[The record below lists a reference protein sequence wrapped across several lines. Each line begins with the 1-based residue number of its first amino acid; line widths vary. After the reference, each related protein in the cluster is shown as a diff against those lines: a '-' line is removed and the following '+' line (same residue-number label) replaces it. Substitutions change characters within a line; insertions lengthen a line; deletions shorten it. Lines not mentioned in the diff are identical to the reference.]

1 MVLTPWSQDSHGLR
15 LKQPAYLHV
24 FSFGGYVAISAKYKS
39 TAGVSRIKVCTNF
52 KSKVLLTSWSA
63 KKHIIKDKL

>member
-24 FSFGGYVAISAKYKS
+24 FSFCGYVAISAKYNLS
-39 TAGVSRIKVCTNF
+39 LPQEFRESRSIQT
-52 KSKVLLTSWSA
+52 SKA
-63 KKHIIKDKL
+63 KYC